1 MRFLLDE
8 NLSEKLVPLLAGA
21 GHDVEH
27 VRQIGLAGTFD
38 PGVLEL
44 AAREDRVLI
53 SADTDFG
60 TLLARTHAI
69 APSFVLIRRL
79 IGRRVPEIASVIL
92 DNLSEMEDDLRSGA
106 GVVSATRRCASDA
119 CPSADLIQGRSAPPK
134 PGAFGAVDVIA

>member
-8 NLSEKLVPLLAGA
+8 NLSEKLVPLLSNA
-21 GHDVEH
+21 GHDVKH
-27 VRQIGLAGTFD
+27 VRQVGLAGTLD
-38 PGVLEL
+38 PRVLEL
-44 AAREDRVLI
+44 AAQEERVLI

-92 DNLSEMEDDLRSGA
+92 DNLSEIEDDLMSGA
-106 GVVSATRRCASDA
+106 VVVLGDETMRIRRL
-119 CPSADLIQGRSAPPK
+119 PIG
-134 PGAFGAVDVIA
+134 